1 MQKMIRLTL
10 ALLLFTIA
18 AGAQT
23 MKTIDRDSFSLK
35 YPSTW
40 AIDTKDEDYDPDA
53 LFSLD
58 APAEGATI
66 MFMIFDA
73 VIDVD
78 DMLKAQQE
86 AMTKEVIKKPSSIT
100 NFYQWG
106 NYKGKG
112 ILIKGKILGVLKGQV
127 KVFIYTDDNKS
138 MLVMEQIYDEDM
150 VVTGAE
156 FEQIAKSFRFKKS

>member
-1 MQKMIRLTL
+1 MHKIIRLTL
-10 ALLLFTIA
+10 ALLLLTISTS
-18 AGAQT
+18 AQT
-23 MKTIDRDSFSLK
+23 LKTIDRDSFSLK
-35 YPSTW
+35 YPDTW
-40 AIDTKDEDYDPDA
+40 TIDTKDEDYDPDA

-58 APAEGATI
+58 APAEGATM

-86 AMTKEVIKKPSSIT
+86 AMTKEVIKKPTSIS

-112 ILIKGKILGVLKGQV
+112 ILIQGKILGVLKGQV
-127 KVFIYTDDNKS
+127 KVFIYTDNNKS
-138 MLVMEQIYDEDM
+138 MLVMEQIYDSDM
-150 VVTGAE
+150 AVTGKE
-156 FEQIAKSFRFKKS
+156 FEQIAKSFKFKKS

>member
-1 MQKMIRLTL
+1 MHKIIRLTL
-10 ALLLFTIA
+10 ALLLFCSST
-18 AGAQT
+18 GAQSL
-23 MKTIDRDSFSLK
+23 KTIDRDSFSLK
-35 YPSTW
+35 YPDTW
-40 AIDTKDEDYDPDA
+40 TIDTKDEDYDPDA

-58 APAEGATI
+58 APADGATM

-86 AMTKEVIKKPSSIT
+86 AMTKEVIKKPTSIS

-112 ILIKGKILGVLKGQV
+112 ILIQGKILGVLKGQV
-127 KVFIYTDDNKS
+127 KVFIYTDNNKS
-138 MLVMEQIYDEDM
+138 MLVMEQIYDSDM
-150 VVTGAE
+150 AVTGKE
-156 FEQIAKSFRFKKS
+156 FEQIAKSFKFKKS

>member
-1 MQKMIRLTL
+1 MIRITL
-10 ALLLFTIA
+10 ALALFTLT
-18 AGAQT
+18 AGAQN

-40 AIDTKDEDYDPDA
+40 SIDTKDEDYDPDA

-66 MFMIFDA
+66 LFMIFDS
-73 VIDVD
+73 VIDTD
-78 DMLKAQQE
+78 DMLKAQEE

-100 NFYQWG
+100 NFYNWG

-127 KVFIYTDDNKS
+127 KVFIYTDDHKS
-138 MLVMEQIYDEDM
+138 MLVMEQIYDSDM
-150 VVTGAE
+150 LVTGAE
-156 FEQIAKSFRFKKS
+156 FEQIAKSFKFK